1 MMTYDKAEEIL
12 YSIPMFQNVGAQ
24 AYNPSLESI
33 TTLCEKIG
41 SPHRCFSSVHVA
53 GTNGK
58 GSVSHLLASTL
69 EAAGYK
75 CALFTSPHLLS
86 FRERI
91 KVCGAPISEEG
102 VIEFM
107 ELVEP
112 LREEIKPSFF
122 EITCAMAFWWF
133 AKCGVEIAVVE
144 TGLGGR
150 LDATNIINPLVSVI
164 TNIAFDHCAILGN
177 TLEEIASEKSGIIKP
192 YTPSIIGEWDV
203 ESCMPIV
210 ARAKEQSSTIHIA
223 SQRYHYLLSSST
235 TKQQTIKYLSLL
247 TDEEFEVV
255 TDLKGWYQQKNVAT
269 ALTTLDTLVE
279 TSKIEVSWKD
289 IEKGFANSGL
299 QGRWQIL
306 AENPTTVCDT
316 GHNLA
321 GITEVMR
328 QINASEYQRLF
339 MVLGFVSD
347 KDIDAIAELLPKSA
361 TYIFTQAKVERAM
374 DANTLA
380 QKMKKHGLDG
390 KVEPQIDRAIT
401 LAKTMASSEDMIYI
415 GGSTFT
421 VAEALTSTDT
431 PD

>member
-223 SQRYHYLLSSST
+223 SQRYHYLSSSST